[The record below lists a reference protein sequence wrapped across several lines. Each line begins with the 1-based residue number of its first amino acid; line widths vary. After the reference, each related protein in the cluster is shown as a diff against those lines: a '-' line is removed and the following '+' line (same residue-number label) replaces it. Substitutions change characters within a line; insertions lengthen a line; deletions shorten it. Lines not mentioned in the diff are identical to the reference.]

1 MVENREKLNLYRNQV
16 YKIAMHESYSN
27 ELYADN
33 IMGPNG
39 TGLVLDLDQI
49 RRVLQTTPNMVEK
62 ASSEE
67 FTPH

>member
-1 MVENREKLNLYRNQV
+1 
-16 YKIAMHESYSN
+16 MHESYSN